1 MAHEISMGDDGIL
14 RLAFIGDVKK
24 EDIEAYVK
32 DMAPFLEAAAEA
44 EPVLILSDSSRT
56 GKMSSAA
63 RKVFAGRI
71 RDPRVRKVAVVG
83 ADRYIRVLVG
93 FINKISKRDNLH
105 FFGAEE
111 EALAWLKA
119 ES

>member
-1 MAHEISMGDDGIL
+1 MTHELEMRDDGIL
-14 RLAFIGDVKK
+14 RLALIGDVEK
-24 EDIEAYVK
+24 EEIEAYVR
-32 DMAPFLEAAAEA
+32 DVTPFLQAATEA
-44 EPVLILSDSSRT
+44 EPLLILSDSSRM

-71 RDPRVRKVAVVG
+71 RDPRVGKVAIVG
-83 ADRYIRVLVG
+83 GKRYIRVLVG
-93 FINKISKRDNLH
+93 FISKINQRDNLR
-105 FFGAEE
+105 FFDTEE

>member
-1 MAHEISMGDDGIL
+1 MAHELEMRDDGIL
-14 RLAFIGDVKK
+14 RLALIGDVGR
-24 EDIEAYVK
+24 EEIGAYFRDVT
-32 DMAPFLEAAAEA
+32 PFLEAVTEA
-44 EPVLILSDSSRT
+44 DPLLILSDSSRMS
-56 GKMSSAA
+56 KMSSAA

-83 ADRYIRVLVG
+83 GKRYIRVLVG
-93 FINKISKRDNLH
+93 FISKISQRGNLCS
-105 FFGAEE
+105 FDTEE